1 MLNHPNIV
9 KYLGVFSKDNDLYL
23 TMEYLSEGSLKD
35 LLVSSKKDLR
45 VVDIIG
51 MCEQTAAAMRY
62 LEDMKV
68 IHRDL
73 ALRNLL
79 VTLGQKGQHIVK
91 LADFGL
97 SIRTKHPNEVVILKD
112 TPFAY
117 R

>member
-1 MLNHPNIV
+1 MNHPNIV
-9 KYLGVFSKDNDLYL
+9 KYLGVFSKGPDLYL

-35 LLVSSKKDLR
+35 LLISSQKELL
-45 VVDIIG
+45 VADIIG
-51 MCEQTAAAMRY
+51 MCEQAAAAMRY
-62 LEDMKV
+62 LEDMRV

-79 VTLGQKGQHIVK
+79 VTSGQKGQHIVK

-97 SIRTKHPNEVVILKD
+97 SLRTKQPNEVVVLKD
-112 TPFAY
+112 TSFAY